1 MSAPDY
7 EGNPWLPLAD
17 LLKMKTPVAKLA
29 TAIEKD
35 GIQTY
40 DRFGRRIAATDE
52 DAEVEVSKA
61 YALDLLA
68 GYYNFAQ
75 NQHLYPPTN
84 TEDWIESDSPLL
96 NFGWPADEAPDFD
109 KIEAE
114 EVPRPPKPPLRD
126 MDGPVALVRRRTYLI
141 IIASLCKKY
150 GLKYDERGAAQRIKN
165 ATETLG
171 NPVDDGT
178 IATILKEIPE
188 AIKAR
193 SK

>member
-1 MSAPDY
+1 MSAPNY
-7 EGNPWLPLAD
+7 EGNPWLPLAN
-17 LLKMKTPVAKLA
+17 LLKIRTPVAKLA
-29 TAIEKD
+29 TAIEKY

-40 DRFGRRIAATDE
+40 DRFGRRIPATDE

-68 GYYNFAQ
+68 GYYDFAR

-84 TEDWIESDSPLL
+84 TDDWLESDSPLFD
-96 NFGWPADEAPDFD
+96 FGWPADEAPDFD

-114 EVPRPPKPPLRD
+114 EVPRPPKTKYPD
-126 MDGPVALVRRRTYLI
+126 MDAPVGVVRRRSFLTV
-141 IIASLCKKY
+141 IAALCETC
-150 GLKYDERGAAQRIKN
+150 GLKYNGWGTAQRIKE

-171 NPVDDGT
+171 NPVDDDT
-178 IATILKEIPE
+178 IRSMLKEIPDALE
-188 AIKAR
+188 AR